1 MVLMMAALPLVGEVY
16 CRALKKYDKG
26 RGYTLTCENICV
38 EFVVCFK
45 LDSWLVSLLVCLLI

>member
-1 MVLMMAALPLVGEVY
+1 MMAALPLVGEVY